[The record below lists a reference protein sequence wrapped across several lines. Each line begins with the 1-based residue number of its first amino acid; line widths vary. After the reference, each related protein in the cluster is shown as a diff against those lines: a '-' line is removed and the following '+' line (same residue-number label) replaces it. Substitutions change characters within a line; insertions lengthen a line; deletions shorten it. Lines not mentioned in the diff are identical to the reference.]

1 MDFSILENLT
11 SPKELKSMSDDKL
24 KILSDEL
31 REALIL
37 NVSNTGGHLASNLG
51 VVELTIAIHK
61 VFSSPED
68 QIIFDVGHQCY
79 VHKMLTGRYKSF
91 STLRQK
97 NGLSGFPNPEESE
110 HDIFKTGHSS
120 TSISSA
126 LGLACAKSLSG
137 DNESSVVAVIGD
149 GSMTGGLAYE
159 GLNNAGNSG
168 KNLIVIL
175 NDNKMS
181 ISKNVG
187 AISKTL
193 TRLRSK
199 TGYFHFKDAFGNFL
213 VKIPCIGKPLY
224 RRLNRL
230 KSAIKSYF
238 YSSNIFE
245 SMGFKYIGPIDG
257 HNIELLVRVL
267 IRAKSL
273 KRPVL
278 VHVKTKKGKGYTFAE
293 NKPREFHGISKFDI
307 ETGNT
312 NQYNQLS
319 FTDVFG
325 KTLTALASEND
336 KICAITAAM
345 GASCGLSG
353 FKAQFPKRYFD
364 VGIAEQHAVTFAG
377 GLAKNGFLPVF
388 AVYSTFL
395 QRSYDQIIHDISLQ
409 NIKMIFAV
417 DRAGIVGDDGE
428 THQGLFD
435 IPMLLPIPNIA
446 IFSPSTGTELQV
458 MLKRCVYDETDTC
471 VLRYPKGNC
480 IEYTDYP
487 FKNPFGNY
495 EIVDKGADCAII
507 SYGHE
512 IIEVLSATTNLNIDI
527 IKLNIINIFGE
538 GFLEKLTKYKSII
551 LAEECYKTG
560 GIGEFLEHKLNSKGF
575 SGKFYNVSIENQ
587 FIKHAPPESVR
598 KDFSL
603 DGQSLRHLIISV
615 IDN

>member
-1 MDFSILENLT
+1 MEFRILENLT
-11 SPKELKSMSDDKL
+11 SPDDLKSMSSDNL

-61 VFSSPED
+61 VFSSPAD

-79 VHKMLTGRYKSF
+79 VHKMLTGRYNRF

-97 NGLSGFPNPEESE
+97 DGLSGFPNPEESE

-126 LGLACAKSLSG
+126 LGLVYAKSLSG
-137 DNESSVVAVIGD
+137 DDNSSVVAVIGD

-159 GLNNAGNSG
+159 GLNNAGSSE
-168 KNLIVIL
+168 KNLVVIL

-199 TGYFHFKDAFGNFL
+199 SGYFRFKDALGSAL
-213 VKIPCIGKPLY
+213 VKIPYIGKPVY

-257 HNIELLVRVL
+257 HNIDLLTRVL
-267 IRAKSL
+267 SRAKSL

-278 VHVKTKKGKGYTFAE
+278 VHVNTKKGKGYTFAE
-293 NKPREFHGISKFDI
+293 SKPREFHGVGEFDI
-307 ETGNT
+307 GTGNT
-312 NQYNQLS
+312 SQSVQLS
-319 FTDVFG
+319 FTDAFG
-325 KTLTALASEND
+325 KALVSLAEKNN

-345 GASCGLSG
+345 GPSCGLSC
-353 FKAQFPKRYFD
+353 FKSKFPKRYFD

-377 GLAKNGFLPVF
+377 GLAKNGYLPVF

-395 QRSYDQIIHDISLQ
+395 QRSYDQIIHDVSLQ
-409 NIKMIFAV
+409 NLKVIFAV

-435 IPMLLPIPNIA
+435 IPMLLPIQNIV
-446 IFSPSTGTELQV
+446 IFSPSTGTELSV
-458 MLKRCVYDETDTC
+458 MLERAVNIETKSCVI
-471 VLRYPKGNC
+471 RYPRGNC
-480 IEYTDYP
+480 IEYTELP
-487 FKNPFGNY
+487 FKKAREDWDIIANGY
-495 EIVDKGADCAII
+495 ETVVV
-507 SYGHE
+507 SYGRE
-512 IIEVLSATTNLNIDI
+512 ITDVLIAASGKKVDI
-527 IKLNIINIFGE
+527 IKLNVINFFEKSLLLKLSNYKNIIF
-538 GFLEKLTKYKSII
+538 
-551 LAEECYKTG
+551 AEECYYIG
-560 GIGEFLEHKLNSKGF
+560 GVGMLLQAELNNCGFKGN
-575 SGKFYNVSIENQ
+575 FYNISIKNR
-587 FIKHAPPESVR
+587 FIKHAPPKSV
-598 KDFSL
+598 KADCGLDSDSL
-603 DGQSLRHLIISV
+603 KCFISK
-615 IDN
+615 ITEH